1 MNGKTLTEL
10 QQRAR
15 KLLCAWKHGDPI
27 YLQSVI
33 DESQPPANSSH
44 AQELAEA
51 IQAVVEL
58 MRNWLCLPEQ
68 VPTAELEAA
77 LGLLRHLAKV
87 V

>member
-1 MNGKTLTEL
+1 MNGKTLVDL
-10 QQRAR
+10 QQRAC
-15 KLLCAWKHGDPI
+15 KILCAWKHGDPV
-27 YLQSVI
+27 YLNSVI
-33 DESQPPANSSH
+33 DESQPAVNSSH

-58 MRNWLCLPEQ
+58 IRSWLRVPEQ

-77 LGLLRHLAKV
+77 LGLLRPLAKV